1 MRTQLTAAREEI
13 DQLRQRVQEL
23 EKQRDEL
30 NRSANLTKRL
40 CIEMKE
46 YNEQAVETLDDA
58 GCIIANKN
66 IIIDNLQARIAELE
80 AENARLNSSP
90 TIEAC
95 RQMIRDKAVIEAST
109 LHEQLAAEQLN
120 NKRLRDALEFLN
132 ARIVTM
138 DLGGVVERALS
149 IPASTEALDKY
160 VEEKVKEARPDF
172 RQMRE
177 MLRAM
182 QAGELTVSR
191 GIEILDMWHA
201 GNWNDNM
208 LPPVRQDLI
217 EEDSMPVEIIDRC
230 NQQISTLTRQRDLA
244 VEALEKWDMFFGGDA
259 ETAVLT
265 IAEDPS
271 TLTGCQKA
279 TKEAMSAIKESEA
292 K

>member
-30 NRSANLTKRL
+30 SRSANLTKRL

-120 NKRLRDALEFLN
+120 NKLLRQALEYLN

-149 IPASTEALDKY
+149 LPASTEALDKY
-160 VEEKVKEARPDF
+160 VAEKVKE
-172 RQMRE
+172 
-177 MLRAM
+177 
-182 QAGELTVSR
+182 V
-191 GIEILDMWHA
+191 
-201 GNWNDNM
+201 
-208 LPPVRQDLI
+208 
-217 EEDSMPVEIIDRC
+217 
-230 NQQISTLTRQRDLA
+230 
-244 VEALEKWDMFFGGDA
+244 
-259 ETAVLT
+259 
-265 IAEDPS
+265 
-271 TLTGCQKA
+271 
-279 TKEAMSAIKESEA
+279 
-292 K
+292 